1 MKQKLIRITTVPR
14 SLNKLLQGQLNFMNE
29 YFEVIG
35 VSSAGEDLAELRHR
49 EKINTFS
56 IEMNRQISVL
66 KDVRSLIKMF
76 FFLKKEKPMI
86 VHTHTPKAGLL
97 GMTAAYFSGVP
108 VRLHTVAGLPLMEA
122 SGSKRK
128 LLNFFEK
135 LTYLFSTKVYP
146 NSYGLRDFILENK
159 FTKPHKV
166 KVIGSG
172 SSNGIDTKF
181 FSNSKNDVFTKK
193 KALMDDLKIKSGQF
207 VFLYVGRMVGDKGVN
222 ELISAYSLF
231 KQKYS
236 NTILLLV
243 GKFEEQRDPLKKVT
257 LDIIKDNDDILH
269 VGYKKDVRPYFAISN
284 VLLFPSY
291 REGFPNVVLQAGSMG
306 IPSVVTNING
316 CNEIVKNR
324 ENGLLIEPKNYQ
336 DLFQKM
342 EIIFKDEKLYASLC
356 KNSRGMIES
365 KFSQNQIW
373 KSLLNEYKIQIE
385 NFKKK

>member
-1 MKQKLIRITTVPR
+1 
-14 SLNKLLQGQLNFMNE
+14 
-29 YFEVIG
+29 
-35 VSSAGEDLAELRHR
+35 
-49 EKINTFS
+49 
-56 IEMNRQISVL
+56 
-66 KDVRSLIKMF
+66 
-76 FFLKKEKPMI
+76 
-86 VHTHTPKAGLL
+86 
-97 GMTAAYFSGVP
+97 
-108 VRLHTVAGLPLMEA
+108 MEA

-128 LLNFFEK
+128 MLNFFEK

-159 FTKPHKV
+159 FTKPNKV

-181 FSNSKNDVFTKK
+181 FSSSKNDVLSKK

-257 LDIIKDNDDILH
+257 LDIIKNNDDILH